1 MMRFTYVRYQPFNY
15 DFVRR
20 NFGSEVFELYRSWN
34 SLNYKFIRIV
44 CRLKFLKHCKN
55 HSLFPSHLSRFT
67 YEGFHLVD
75 HRSQH
80 KLSKLLHSTKRR
92 ILNIE
97 GYDLHR
103 ILQKIKQE
111 ISIISKNLSDLLPA
125 YIWRDIHDRNHW
137 FFEKYRHKIQLVNDR
152 KISWMTKKKDSVII
166 DNIKNINYQAVYDNN
181 KNTTTFFSDEIEVS
195 NDSMVKYN
203 INICPKKFEKEL
215 NREAIQINKK
225 WFINLSDHNIPLD
238 VTKLLQLGEGFSF
251 PFFKNK
257 NESVIEFIKDFE
269 GIGFRNNNSQ
279 KLKIRNTVVTQLHKF
294 MNNEQ
299 QMDDVQKELWRLLNK
314 TRSFCKDNSNIIFTK
329 ADKGNITVALDRN
342 HYINSINLLLKDE
355 STYEIIQKNPVKN
368 LEQRLN
374 NILKRWH
381 SLGFVSKQDLFRLRN
396 NDCSLP
402 KAYGLPK
409 VHKEGTPFRIIVS
422 SVNTTLDSF
431 ADYLQRIL
439 HKSLPLAQSH
449 VKNSFELFNTLLGKK
464 VPENHLLVSLDV
476 KSLFTNIPSELVIE
490 AINNRWLYI
499 EKFTKIKKKEFILAV
514 KFLLDSTF
522 FTFDKI
528 IYKQIFGSPMGSP
541 ISPVLADLVMQD
553 LERKAI
559 DKLDF
564 SLSFY
569 YRYVDDILL
578 LTPAEKVDSILNTFN
593 NIHDRLKFTV
603 EYEKN
608 RSISFL
614 DLNLSVNNDVL
625 YIDWYKKATCSGR
638 YLHYYSGHPICHKVG
653 TIYGLI
659 DRALLLSHPIFQQ
672 KNLEYVIKVLLD
684 NDYPLELIFQKINQ
698 RIKDIVRKNNSK
710 KPQQNVEENVRK
722 ILLLPY
728 IRSISEEI
736 NLSIDKNIYIT
747 GYRILNKL
755 TGFIKRH
762 KDANDFEVNNNIVYK
777 ISCNNCNASYVG
789 QTKRQL
795 KTRINEHVKNIK
807 FDESKHSVITKHML
821 DNDHIFDW
829 KNVKI
834 LDYESNYFKRLIS
847 EMIYIKSQDNGL
859 NSVDDIECL
868 DSSYF
873 NLLTRIFKHKQ

>member
-1 MMRFTYVRYQPFNY
+1 MRSTRYQRFNF

-20 NFGSEVFELYRSWN
+20 NFGSEVFGLYRSWN
-34 SLNYKFIRIV
+34 SLNYKSIRIE

-55 HSLFPSHLSRFT
+55 HMLFPSHLSRFS
-67 YEGFHLVD
+67 EGGIHLIN
-75 HRSQH
+75 HKSQH
-80 KLSKLLHSTKRR
+80 NLSKLLYSTKRR

-97 GYDLHR
+97 SYDLHR
-103 ILQKIKQE
+103 VLQKIKQE
-111 ISIISKNLSDLLPA
+111 ISIISRSLSDLLPA
-125 YIWRDIHDRNHW
+125 YIWRDIYDSNYW
-137 FFEKYRHKIQLVNDR
+137 FFEKYRQRIQLVYDK
-152 KISWMTKKKDSVII
+152 KILWMRKKKDLVRV
-166 DNIKNINYQAVYDNN
+166 DNIKNINYQAFYDKN
-181 KNTTTFFSDEIEVS
+181 KNTTAFISDELEVN
-195 NDSMVKYN
+195 NDDMVKYN
-203 INICPKKFEKEL
+203 INISPKKFKNEL
-215 NREAIQINKK
+215 SRQAIRINDK
-225 WFINLSDHNIPLD
+225 WFINLSNHNIPSD

-257 NESVIEFIKDFE
+257 KESVIEYIKDFE
-269 GIGFRNNNSQ
+269 GMGFRGNNSQ

-299 QMDDVQKELWRLLNK
+299 QMDEVQRELMRLLKK
-314 TRSFCKDNSNIIFTK
+314 TKSFCKDNSNIIFTK
-329 ADKGNITVALDRN
+329 ADKGNITVALDRD
-342 HYINSINLLLKDE
+342 HYINSINILLQDK
-355 STYEIIQKNPVKN
+355 STYETIQKNPVKN
-368 LEQRLN
+368 VEQRLN

-381 SLGFVSKQDLFRLRN
+381 SLGFVSKQELCRLKN

-409 VHKEGTPFRIIVS
+409 VHKVGTPFRIIVS
-422 SVNTTLDSF
+422 SINTTLNSF

-439 HKSLPLAQSH
+439 HKCLPPAQSH

-464 VPENHLLVSLDV
+464 IPENHLLLSLDV

-490 AINNRWLYI
+490 AIKNRWTYI
-499 EKFTKIKKKEFILAV
+499 EKVTKITKKEFIIAV
-514 KFLLDSTF
+514 KFILDSTF
-522 FTFDKI
+522 FTFDEVT
-528 IYKQIFGSPMGSP
+528 YKQIFGSPMGSP
-541 ISPVLADLVMQD
+541 LSPVLADLVMQD
-553 LERKAI
+553 LENKAI

-564 SLSFY
+564 SFPFY

-603 EYEKN
+603 EYEEN

-614 DLNLSVNNDVL
+614 DLNLSVQNDVL
-625 YIDWYKKATCSGR
+625 YIDWHKKVTCSGR
-638 YLHYYSGHPICHKVG
+638 YLHYYSGHPICHKIG

-684 NDYPLELIFQKINQ
+684 NDYPLELIFQKINH
-698 RIKDIVRKNNSK
+698 RIKDIIRRNKSK
-710 KPQQNVEENVRK
+710 KPQQKVKENERK
-722 ILLLPY
+722 IVVLPY
-728 IRSISEEI
+728 IRNISEKI
-736 NLSIDKNIYIT
+736 NLSIDKNIYMT

-762 KDANDFEVNNNIVYK
+762 KDANKFEVNNNIVYK
-777 ISCNNCNASYVG
+777 ILCNNCNASYVG

-795 KTRINEHVKNIK
+795 KTRIDNEH
-807 FDESKHSVITKHML
+807 S
-821 DNDHIFDW
+821 FDW

-834 LDYESNYFKRLIS
+834 LDFESNYFKRLIA

-873 NLLTRIFKHKQ
+873 NLLTKIFKHKQ